1 MNGNSSV
8 PDVIG
13 LFVFIATLLFSSE
26 VAAVIGPY
34 MVIVI
39 AASIGGS
46 FALARREPGT
56 RAEAVWFFFRVVGLA
71 VLMTAGI
78 AYLVAMWHPEF
89 SPRLTIA
96 PIALVLGYVEWPSLL
111 AKIVRG
117 IFAALDFSRGK
128 GGTQ

>member
-1 MNGNSSV
+1 MNGSSSV

-13 LFVFIATLLFSSE
+13 LFVFIATLMFSSE
-26 VAAVIGPY
+26 VAAVVGPY

-56 RAEAVWFFFRVVGLA
+56 RAQAVWFFFRVVGLA
-71 VLMTAGI
+71 VLMTGGL
-78 AYLVAMWHPEF
+78 AYGVAVWHPEF

-96 PIALVLGYVEWPSLL
+96 PIALVVGYVDWPTLL

-117 IFAALDFSRGK
+117 IFAALDLYRGK
-128 GGTQ
+128 GNP

>member
-1 MNGNSSV
+1 MNGNSPV

-13 LFVFIATLLFSSE
+13 LFVFIATLMFSSD

-56 RAEAVWFFFRVVGLA
+56 RTQAVWFFFRVVGLA

-78 AYLVAMWHPEF
+78 AYLVSVWHPEF

-96 PIALVLGYVEWPSLL
+96 PIALVLGYVEWPTLL

-128 GGTQ
+128 GNP